1 MENMEKK
8 SQIDIAAKQLWQQI
22 VNFQDLLFDN
32 IHDENSA
39 QLCVEYIKKSSD
51 LARFI
56 DKNFYN
62 DID

>member
-1 MENMEKK
+1 METKK
-8 SQIDIAAKQLWQQI
+8 SSSNIDIAAKQLWQNI
-22 VNFQDLLFDN
+22 ADFQDLLFDN
-32 IHDENSA
+32 IHDDTSA
-39 QLCVEYIKKSSD
+39 HLCVEFIKKSSE

>member
-1 MENMEKK
+1 METKK
-8 SQIDIAAKQLWQQI
+8 SFSNIDIAAKQLWQQI

-32 IHDENSA
+32 IIDDNSA
-39 QLCVEYIKKSSD
+39 NLCVEFIKKSTD

-62 DID
+62 D